1 MSCCVNVKVKISSVI
16 ENLLPSG
23 LCDGECERTGN
34 EAAGTLDKRGGIYRI
49 SYSETG
55 EGGEVFSEITVNSD
69 SVRVVRRGA
78 IVSDILFKENFSH
91 KSLYT
96 VPPYAFDME
105 VSTSKIRRGEG
116 RLDIFYKM
124 TLGGQD
130 KRVKMTLEWK

>member
-1 MSCCVNVKVKISSVI
+1 MSVSKNVKLKISSVI

-23 LCDGECERTGN
+23 LCDGEPERTAA
-34 EAAGTLDKRGGIYRI
+34 EALGVLEGRGGIQRI

-55 EGGEVFSEITVNSD
+55 EGGEVSSEITVSSD

-78 IVSDILFKENFSH
+78 LVSDILFRENFSH

-105 VSTSKIRRGEG
+105 VFTLKIRRSEG
-116 RLDIFYKM
+116 GIEIFYKM
-124 TLGGQD
+124 TLGGRD
-130 KRVKMTLEWK
+130 KRVKMTLEWQ